1 MNNPNVTRCI
11 GYVRV
16 STDDQGER
24 GAGLAAQE
32 RAIRDEAA
40 RRGWEVESI
49 ITDTHSGKTLNR
61 LGLQA
66 VLAKLAAK
74 QAGAVICSK
83 LDRLTR
89 RTGDFSKLLDLSHD
103 QYWAMVLLDVNIDTT
118 TAEGEMVANGMANYA
133 NFERRR
139 IGERTADGLRQRKL
153 EGATLGRPRTLPSAT
168 VARIK
173 NLRGPAGEPKRSY
186 GAVAKYLNEHK
197 VPTAHGGE
205 RWHASTVRAILNR

>member
-16 STDDQGER
+16 STDEQGER

-32 RAIRDEAA
+32 RAIRDEAE

-49 ITDTHSGKTLNR
+49 ISDTHTGKTLNR
-61 LGLQA
+61 IGLQA
-66 VLAKLAAK
+66 TLAKVAAGQG
-74 QAGAVICSK
+74 QAIVCSK

-89 RTGDFSKLLDLSHD
+89 RMGDFTKLLDLSHD
-103 QYWAMVLLDVNIDTT
+103 QHWAMVLLDVNIDTT
-118 TAEGEMVANGMANYA
+118 TAEGEMVANNMANYA

-139 IGERTADGLRQRKL
+139 ISERTADGLRQRKR
-153 EGATLGRPRTLPSAT
+153 EGVRLGRPPALPGAT

-173 NLRGPAGEPKRSY
+173 LLRGNPDDPKRSY
-186 GAVAKYLNEHK
+186 GAIAKYLNAK
-197 VPTAHGGE
+197 GVPTAHGGE
-205 RWHASTVRAILNR
+205 RWHASTVRSVLSR